1 MKTLKTSDIIAAYR
15 LISAAKINK
24 IESDTDK
31 YAIIKTTRALK
42 KIAEEF
48 ENCHKDAVESLKGDN
63 HDEMVALA
71 QKWQNEENEKKPVT
85 LTDAEKAK
93 VNAYFAKYNND
104 IANCM
109 NECFGKEHEV
119 DVKTI
124 GDDSFVKLMEI
135 NDWSVEQ
142 IMLLEDVFTE

>member
-1 MKTLKTSDIIAAYR
+1 MKTFKTSDIIAAYQ

-48 ENCHKDAVESLKGDN
+48 EDCHKDAVESLKGDN
-63 HDEMVALA
+63 HDDMVALA
-71 QKWQNEENEKKPVT
+71 QKWQNEENEKKPIT
-85 LTDAEKAK
+85 LTDEQKAE
-93 VNAYFAKYNND
+93 VNAYFTKYNSD
-104 IANCM
+104 IKKCM
-109 NECFGKEHEV
+109 DECFGKEHEV
-119 DVKTI
+119 DVKPI
-124 GDDSFVKLMEI
+124 CEDSFGQLMAI

-142 IMLLEDVFTE
+142 IMLLEDILTD